1 MSSGMKGF
9 TLRKLVVV
17 TLIMALII
25 SMISTI
31 APNQVR
37 AADNVAIEFARGAS
51 NMPIFDGVPSH
62 LDAFVDLILA
72 DMSIED
78 LAYYAD
84 QKSAGTARTIAGGY
98 TLPGTAAG
106 GVDRVMGV
114 STDMPSMLA
123 LGQSWNKDLVSKVG
137 TVMGNERRGEV
148 TLANPNTL
156 MFSAVSD
163 LRTNPLSGRFEE
175 GYAEDPVLAG
185 TMINSMAKG
194 ITGYGE
200 AGNED
205 GFWLKAQLG
214 TKHYTN
220 YLAQWFRASGQFYAS
235 ARALNEYQMKSFLY
249 PLQAG
254 VVQSIMTTYGRTN
267 GVPNHISPNIIRA
280 SNSNPYSMLPVGD
293 FIAADRAMTAGF
305 NNGYQNYTDADGA
318 AALLLLSG
326 NHANTTSST
335 RTNILNAVNNGTFG
349 VTRVDLENSVRGQ
362 IEMWVRTGYFNEKNP
377 DGSPKSYP
385 FSDLAS
391 DRSPQIY
398 TLNEN
403 QNVALDA
410 SRESVVLLKNDNNL
424 LPLSKSSNVAVTGLL
439 ADTRFKATYSVSKT
453 PVLPGA
459 GLSPLG
465 AIREAIGSD
474 NVTFGTGAPVI
485 ALDSVSN
492 HQTVTA
498 STYTNG
504 AQLTADFI
512 APDMATVTDSV
523 YVYSA
528 AGKAYTASQ
537 AFEAYA
543 WGQGGYSYLSLANGK
558 WLKDVTSGSSRTV
571 QNSDATKLNLVENP
585 FSNVADAS
593 TLPGRFRQE
602 ANSDGTV
609 SLISGTY
616 SESFG
621 GGFETAYYSAG
632 RFVTV
637 NGADRLDLSSTTLT
651 NQAGAAART
660 DNQKFQEIVLK
671 EAGADASAWASGNDY
686 AVVVVGAPARH
697 SAGEGADRSDLN
709 LGEDQYKIVSQVA
722 QAFPKKTVVIV
733 KSNAPVNMEAI
744 QNNENVAAIMYQPY
758 AGQYDSKALA
768 DVLFGDYAPTGR
780 LSSTWYAGMDALPV
794 LDNYSLPEGATPVT
808 LAELDPR
815 FTVDMTNG
823 DPLESKLTY
832 MYTDAQVTY
841 PFGYGLGYSSFEFS
855 NLSVPSNVS
864 GKEPFAINLDVE
876 NAGAVNTSE
885 VVQLYIKNNT
895 SKYGDHTPKKQ
906 LVSYE
911 KVYIPAGE
919 TKAVQ
924 LTVNPSD
931 FAVWDVNRNEY
942 VNETGSYTLMVGKSS
957 SDLPISAA
965 LSYNNES
972 IAKLDAVNA
981 PANIFDHA
989 FASKDVVYR
998 EVSKLRTA
1006 EGLKAKEAENG
1017 YYAVMSKNSNS
1028 WVALNQVRLSGVTGI
1043 TLRGA
1048 STNASSVVEVRADS
1062 PTGTRL
1068 AVVTFDATVPA
1079 VREVPGSTF
1088 KVTELDYTDVT
1099 GELLTTLSGTHDLY
1113 LVFKN
1118 PDIRVD
1124 SIHLSGAVPGNVVPT
1139 AQVGNRQVTISW
1151 PANANAEGY
1160 NVYVKEG
1167 ETYTPIT
1174 EHITWKDN
1182 GLGAVITNLNN
1193 GQSYTFAVS
1202 ASNLLGEGVKSDI
1215 SVTPRSG
1222 SSGGN
1227 DSGTTN
1233 PGTTATPIPTPTPT
1247 SSASASQAPNPDS
1260 QPGTSGQSAITFRD
1274 ISSRYDWAR
1283 QAIDKLA
1290 AEGIIKGTGDG
1301 LFSPGGKIKRA
1312 DFIVMAVRAFK
1323 LSSDST
1329 DQFADV
1335 NPGTYY
1341 AEALSIAKALG
1352 IAKGGADGKFI
1363 PNAEISRQDMM
1374 VLIARVLKAAGK
1386 LPEEGLIADL
1396 KGFRDASKV
1405 SSYAVSSIASLV
1417 KAGFVKGDGL
1427 NLNPGGTASR
1437 AEAAMLIY
1445 NTYKK

>member
-1 MSSGMKGF
+1 MSSGMKMIS
-9 TLRKLVVV
+9 LKKIAVVS
-17 TLIMALII
+17 LILALIT
-25 SMISTI
+25 SMISTVS
-31 APNQVR
+31 PNQAS
-37 AADNVAIEFARGAS
+37 AADSEPIEFARGAS

-72 DMSIED
+72 EMSIED

-84 QKSAGTARTIAGGY
+84 QKSAGTARTIAAGY

-123 LGQSWNKDLVSKVG
+123 LGQSWNKELVSQVG

-148 TLANPNTL
+148 ALANPNTL

-200 AGNED
+200 VGNEE

-267 GVPNHISPNIIRA
+267 GIPNHISPNIIRA
-280 SNSNPYSMLPVGD
+280 SNANPYSMLPVGD

-335 RTNILNAVNNGTFG
+335 RTNILSAVNNGTFG
-349 VTRVDLENSVRGQ
+349 VTRVELEHSVRGQ

-391 DRSPQIY
+391 DRSPQNY
-398 TLNEN
+398 SLSQS

-410 SRESVVLLKNDNNL
+410 SRESIVLLKNDNNL

-465 AIREAIGSD
+465 AIRETIGSD
-474 NVTFGTGAPVI
+474 QVTFGTGAPVI
-485 ALDSVSN
+485 AFDSVSN

-504 AQLTADFI
+504 AQLTANYI
-512 APDMATVTDSV
+512 APDMTTVTDSV
-523 YVYSA
+523 YSYNA

-543 WGQGGYSYLSLANGK
+543 WGQGGYSYLSLTNGK
-558 WLKDVTSGSSRTV
+558 WLKDVTNGSSRTV
-571 QNSDATKLNLVENP
+571 QNSDGTKLNLVENP

-593 TLPGRFRQE
+593 TLPGRFRHE

-621 GGFETAYYSAG
+621 GGFETAYYTAG

-637 NGADRLDLSSTTLT
+637 NESDGLDLSSATLT

-780 LSSTWYAGMDALPV
+780 LSSTWYAGMEALPV
-794 LDNYSLPEGATPVT
+794 LDKYSLPEGVTTPVN
-808 LAELDPR
+808 LGELDPR

-864 GKEPFAINLDVE
+864 GKEPFAITVDVE
-876 NAGAVNTSE
+876 NAGAVNTSK

-919 TKAVQ
+919 TKTVQ
-924 LTVNPSD
+924 LTVNPSG

-957 SDLPISAA
+957 NDLPISAA
-965 LSYNNES
+965 LSYNDES

-1048 STNASSVVEVRADS
+1048 STNTSSVVEVRADS

-1068 AVVTFDATVPA
+1068 AVVTFDATAPA

-1088 KVTELDYTDVT
+1088 KVTELDYTDVK

-1124 SIHLSGAVPGNVVPT
+1124 SIQLSGAAPGSLVPT
-1139 AQVGNRQVTISW
+1139 AQAGNQQATINWS
-1151 PANANAEGY
+1151 AAANAESY
-1160 NVYVKEG
+1160 NVYLKKG
-1167 ETYTPIT
+1167 EVYTPVT
-1174 EHITWKDN
+1174 EHMTWKDN
-1182 GLGAVITNLNN
+1182 GLGAVITNLIN

-1215 SVTPRSG
+1215 SVTPTSG
-1222 SSGGN
+1222 SSGGS
-1227 DSGTTN
+1227 DGGTIN
-1233 PGTTATPIPTPTPT
+1233 PGTPATPTPIPTSSP
-1247 SSASASQAPNPDS
+1247 SASETPSSGNP
-1260 QPGTSGQSAITFRD
+1260 QPGTPEQSATSFRD
-1274 ISSRYDWAR
+1274 IPSRYDWAR

-1335 NPGTYY
+1335 KPGAYY

-1352 IAKGGADGKFI
+1352 IAKGSADGSFN

-1374 VLIARVLKAAGK
+1374 VLIARALKAAGK
-1386 LPEEGLIADL
+1386 LPEEGSASDL

-1417 KAGFVKGDGL
+1417 KAGIVKGDGL

-1437 AEAAMLIY
+1437 AEAAVLIY
-1445 NTYKK
+1445 NTYTK